1 MEHLETDQQTELIK
15 DEPAAVETQVREE
28 AETNVKQ
35 PNAPDRVEQLERENA
50 VLRQNAQAAARAPV
64 RGVSSGV
71 TGGAA
76 LSDFEKGLMS
86 DPW

>member
-1 MEHLETDQQTELIK
+1 MEYHETEQQVELM
-15 DEPAAVETQVREE
+15 REE
-28 AETNVKQ
+28 AAPAEQQVSTEVETAVKQ
-35 PNAPDRVEQLERENA
+35 QNNPDRVEQLERENA

-71 TGGAA
+71 TGNAPV
-76 LSDFEKGLMS
+76 SDFEKGLMA

>member
-1 MEHLETDQQTELIK
+1 MEHHETEQQVELM
-15 DEPAAVETQVREE
+15 REE
-28 AETNVKQ
+28 AAPAEQQVSTEVETAVKQ
-35 PNAPDRVEQLERENA
+35 QNNPDRVEQLERENA

-71 TGGAA
+71 TGNAPV
-76 LSDFEKGLMS
+76 SDFEKGLMA

>member
-1 MEHLETDQQTELIK
+1 MEHNDTDQQVEL
-15 DEPAAVETQVREE
+15 TREE
-28 AETNVKQ
+28 AAPVEQQVSDTSETAEKQ
-35 PNAPDRVEQLERENA
+35 NNTPDRVEQLERENA

-71 TGGAA
+71 TGNAPV
-76 LSDFEKGLMS
+76 SDFEKGLMA